1 MSRRRRTIDKVILVE
16 LAFLVGLVWALVSV
30 ALWLLDRTRGSTLTT
45 PAHWRV
51 THYDAEGETRVVLQK
66 HDDQRDKILGQHL
79 VGTIPLDDPDY
90 EAKFLAVMASARQ
103 RRALFE
109 AEEDR

>member
-1 MSRRRRTIDKVILVE
+1 VILLE
-16 LAFLVGLVWALVSV
+16 LALIVGLVWAMVSLT
-30 ALWLLDRTRGSTLTT
+30 LWLLDRTNAPVPAT

-51 THYDAEGETRVVLQK
+51 THYDADGETRVVLQK
-66 HDDQRDKILGQHL
+66 HDDQRDKVVGQHL

-90 EAKFLAVMASARQ
+90 EEKFLAVMETARQ

>member
-1 MSRRRRTIDKVILVE
+1 MILVD
-16 LAFLVGLVWALVSV
+16 LAFLVVLVWALVSV
-30 ALWLLDRTRGSTLTT
+30 VLWLLDRTRGSTLTT

-66 HDDQRDKILGQHL
+66 HDDRRDKVLGEHL
-79 VGTIPLDDPDY
+79 VGTIPLADPDY
-90 EAKFLAVMASARQ
+90 EARFLEVMDSARQ

-109 AEEDR
+109 AEEDQ

>member
-1 MSRRRRTIDKVILVE
+1 VILLE
-16 LAFLVGLVWALVSV
+16 LALIVGLVWAMVSLT
-30 ALWLLDRTRGSTLTT
+30 LWLLDRTNAPVPAT

-51 THYDAEGETRVVLQK
+51 THYDADGETRVVLQK
-66 HDDQRDKILGQHL
+66 YNKEGDKVLGQHII
-79 VGTIPLDDPDY
+79 GAIPLDDPDY
-90 EAKFLAVMASARQ
+90 EERFLSVMDSARQ